1 MATGMARDGGTIGAV
16 GVPHTA
22 PQLPLLQPFIH
33 HLTISMGIAPVRR
46 YLPDLVERILA
57 GTFDP
62 GPVFDRTLPLERVA
76 EGYAAMADRSRSRSC
91 SREHGARGHG
101 DPAGAARRR
110 TVAARAGA
118 GRRGAVPRDR
128 HGGGRGRRAA
138 LGRGPRGLRRPRRR
152 VGGHR
157 SRRPPVGYLLVDD
170 VDGATHIEQVSVHP
184 SVAGRGIG
192 RALIETAVAHARA
205 RGHHRVTL
213 TTFADVP
220 WNAPYYRRL
229 GFDVVP
235 PDDQGPDL
243 RRLRAHE
250 ASIGLDRW
258 PRVAMARR
266 LDG

>member
-1 MATGMARDGGTIGAV
+1 VSTEPGDTAIRPAQRGDAPSLPELERAAGEQFRAIDMGAVADDEPPSVAALEGYVDRGAAWVATG
-16 GVPHTA
+16 
-22 PQLPLLQPFIH
+22 
-33 HLTISMGIAPVRR
+33 
-46 YLPDLVERILA
+46 
-57 GTFDP
+57 
-62 GPVFDRTLPLERVA
+62 
-76 EGYAAMADRSRSRSC
+76 ADD
-91 SREHGARGHG
+91 A
-101 DPAGAARRR
+101 
-110 TVAARAGA
+110 
-118 GRRGAVPRDR
+118 
-128 HGGGRGRRAA
+128 
-138 LGRGPRGLRRPRRR
+138 
-152 VGGHR
+152 
-157 SRRPPVGYLLVDD
+157 PVGYLLVDD

-192 RALIETAVAHARA
+192 RALIETAVEHARS

-229 GFDVVP
+229 GFEVVP
-235 PDDQGPDL
+235 PEAQGPDL